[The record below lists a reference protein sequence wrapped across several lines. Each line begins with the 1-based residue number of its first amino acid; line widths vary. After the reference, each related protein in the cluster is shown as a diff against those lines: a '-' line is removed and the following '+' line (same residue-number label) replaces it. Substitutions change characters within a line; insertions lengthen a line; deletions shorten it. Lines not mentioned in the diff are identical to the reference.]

1 MAANIVL
8 SQNTIDYALDILN
21 RQAEYIETDS
31 RHSKAR
37 REKQLSY
44 YQGMHAMLSLLV
56 QQAYTDD
63 RLFLNVTGDN
73 KHFICEKD
81 QLY

>member
-8 SQNTIDYALDILN
+8 TQNTIDYALDILN

-31 RHSKAR
+31 RHSKVR

-63 RLFLNVTGDN
+63 RLILNVTADN
-73 KHFICEKD
+73 KHFICEREKI
-81 QLY
+81 